1 MPDDTKSKAP
11 SSNEEIDE
19 PADDTVPSAEELLS
33 HIVAVAREKGGGQ
46 LVHVERYPPQ
56 QPQYATPSYPLP
68 KALQRAL
75 DVLGIS
81 QLYTH
86 QVESLERARRGEDV
100 VVVTATSS
108 GKTLCYNLPVLEAL
122 LEDRSASA
130 LYIYPTNALVN
141 DQLKTLFKM
150 NLTLGHE
157 ALGIAKYTGAV
168 DTARRKRIRSRQPQ
182 IVLTNPEMVHLSFL
196 LWHQKWEALWSNLR
210 FIVVDEVHTYRGIF
224 GSNMAHLFRRMLRM
238 AKYYGS
244 SPQFI
249 CCSATMANPQELTET
264 LTGRPFSV
272 VDKDGAGSGRRY
284 FALWNPGPAGGDASN
299 AHRSYTEETVDLL
312 LHCLRADYNT
322 IVFARSRRLTE
333 RMLRQSRERAGAQ
346 GHGGTLPRIASYRA
360 GYLAQERE
368 SIENDLKTGVLRGV
382 ITTNALEMGI
392 DIGELDA
399 AIISG
404 YPGTI
409 MSTWQQAGRAGRRGR
424 DALIFLVTSQNP
436 LDQYYVKHPQAFFAQ
451 PHERAIVNLD
461 NQYIRLKHLLCSIA
475 ELPMDAAEL
484 ARLPGETRQIIERL
498 QEKKLLEA
506 QATEDGGQRV
516 VYPRDQPTPHL
527 EVALRSA
534 GSEVYRIL
542 DGDHNQIGTIGPPN
556 VYREA
561 HPGAIYQHG
570 GDDYRVTYLDR
581 RHRTVSVREERALH
595 YTRPN
600 RTLRLRIEEVHAS
613 RPLPMDDGT
622 ATLSLGDVLV
632 EETIYGYQEL
642 RLGSD
647 EMVRRVNLDYPFTL
661 RLHTT
666 AMWLALPREIGARMP
681 QATSPEEDGDEHDL
695 LASGL
700 HAVQHLLTGVMPLLV
715 MCDRRDVDGF
725 YDSDHQGVGP
735 AVFVYDGYEGG
746 IGLAEAAYRGAEDLL
761 RLAYETVDGCPCRDG
776 CPACIQSGT
785 CRQRNESLSKAGA
798 ETILGALVAG
808 AETSTETREGIAPL
822 SPENA
827 AFSRE
832 RALEALEA
840 WRRKDVRAYVGHAE
854 EKTAVTQRFQKGD
867 RVKLSPYG
875 GGVVLSSEVRD
886 GQEWVTVRFF
896 RRSLVKEI
904 DASKGRLRKVS

>member
-1 MPDDTKSKAP
+1 MPDDPQNIP
-11 SSNEEIDE
+11 SPEIE
-19 PADDTVPSAEELLS
+19 REGEIADGAVPSAEQTLS
-33 HIVAVAREKGGGQ
+33 RIVQTARSGEGGQ
-46 LVHVERYPPQ
+46 LVHLENYPPR
-56 QPQYATPSYPLP
+56 QPQYASPSSPLP
-68 KALQRAL
+68 KALQGAL
-75 DVLGIS
+75 DVLKVP

-100 VVVTATSS
+100 VVVTSTSS
-108 GKTLCYNLPVLEAL
+108 GKTLCYNLPVLESL
-122 LEDRSASA
+122 LQDRSASA

-150 NLTLGHE
+150 NLVLGHD

-168 DTARRKRIRSRQPQ
+168 DRDKRRQIRSREPH

-196 LWHQKWEALWSNLR
+196 LWHQKWEALWKNLR
-210 FIVVDEVHTYRGIF
+210 FIVVDEIHTYRGVF
-224 GSNMAHLFRRMLRM
+224 GSNMARLFRRMLRM
-238 AKYYGS
+238 ADHYGA

-249 CCSATMANPQELTET
+249 CCSATIANPKKLTET
-264 LTGRPFSV
+264 LTGRDFSV
-272 VDKDGAGSGRRY
+272 IDRDGAGRGRRY
-284 FALWNPGPAGGDASN
+284 FALWNPDTAGDDDAN
-299 AHRSYTEETVDLL
+299 THRSYVEESVDLF
-312 LHCLRADYNT
+312 LHCLRANYNT
-322 IVFARSRRLTE
+322 IVFARARQLTE
-333 RMLRQSRERAGAQ
+333 RMLRQSRERAQ
-346 GHGGTLPRIASYRA
+346 GREDALPPIASYRA

-368 SIENDLKTGVLRGV
+368 SIENDLKTGELRGV

-436 LDQYYVKHPQAFFAQ
+436 LDQYYVKHPQTFFAQ

-475 ELPMDAAEL
+475 ELPMDASEM
-484 ARLPGETRQIIERL
+484 ARLPEETQETIHRLKER
-498 QEKKLLEA
+498 KLLIA
-506 QATEDGGQRV
+506 QRTEDDGERMIYPEGQ
-516 VYPRDQPTPHL
+516 PKIHL
-527 EVALRSA
+527 NVALRSA
-534 GSEVYRIL
+534 GSEIYRIL
-542 DGDHNQIGTIGPPN
+542 DQDHNQIGTIGPPN

-581 RHRTVSVREERALH
+581 RHKTVTVREERAPH

-600 RTLRLRIEEVHAS
+600 RALRLRIEKVHAS
-613 RPLPMDDGT
+613 RRLPMADGS

-642 RLGSD
+642 RLRNN
-647 EMVRRVNLDYPFTL
+647 EMIRRINLDYPFTL
-661 RLHTT
+661 RLNTT
-666 AMWLALPREIGARMP
+666 AMWIALPPETAEKMP
-681 QATSPEEDGDEHDL
+681 HPSPDADKDEQDP

-725 YDSDHQGVGP
+725 YDSDHYDVGP
-735 AVFVYDGYEGG
+735 VVFVYDGYEGG
-746 IGLAEAAYRGAEDLL
+746 IGLADAAYRGAEKLL
-761 RLAYETVDGCPCRDG
+761 RLAYETVNDCPCHAG
-776 CPACIQSGT
+776 CPACIQSGI

-798 ETILGALVAG
+798 RAILGALVSDVTTP
-808 AETSTETREGIAPL
+808 AETHEETSSL
-822 SPENA
+822 SPESV
-827 AFSRE
+827 AFSQE
-832 RALEALEA
+832 RALEALDN
-840 WRRKDVRAYVGHAE
+840 WRRKDVHSHIESSE
-854 EKTAVTQRFQKGD
+854 EEPPLTPRFQPGD

-875 GGVVLSSEVRD
+875 KGIVLSSSMRD
-886 GQEWVTVRFF
+886 GRECVTVRFF
-896 RRSLVKEI
+896 RRSLVI
-904 DASKGRLRKVS
+904 DVSKKRLHKVE

>member
-1 MPDDTKSKAP
+1 MADAP
-11 SSNEEIDE
+11 
-19 PADDTVPSAEELLS
+19 PSAEELL
-33 HIVAVAREKGGGQ
+33 ARIAAEARIDGGGQ
-46 LVHVERYPPQ
+46 LVHVERYPPR
-56 QPQYATPSYPLP
+56 QPRYATPSSPLP
-68 KALQRAL
+68 EALQRAL
-75 DVLGIS
+75 DVLGVS

-100 VVVTATSS
+100 VVVTTTSS

-122 LEDRSASA
+122 LQDRSASA

-141 DQLKTLFKM
+141 DQLRTLFKM

-168 DTARRKRIRSRQPQ
+168 DTAKRQRIRAREPN

-196 LWHQKWEALWSNLR
+196 LWHRKWKALWSNLR

-238 AKYYGS
+238 AAHYGS

-264 LTGRPFSV
+264 LTGRRFSV
-272 VDKDGAGSGRRY
+272 VDQDGAGHGRRY
-284 FALWNPGPAGGDASN
+284 FALWNPGAADHDSN
-299 AHRSYTEETVDLL
+299 VHRSYTEETVDLL
-312 LHCLRADYNT
+312 LHCLRANYNT
-322 IVFARSRRLTE
+322 IVFARARRLTE
-333 RMLRQSRERAGAQ
+333 RMLRQSREQARDRGDP
-346 GHGGTLPRIASYRA
+346 LPPIASYRA

-368 SIENDLKTGVLRGV
+368 SIENDLKTGELRGV

-436 LDQYYVKHPQAFFAQ
+436 LDQHYVKHPQEFFAQ

-484 ARLPGETRQIIERL
+484 ARLPGETRETIERL
-498 QEKKLLEA
+498 KERKLLEA
-506 QATEDGGQRV
+506 QESEDGGERV
-516 VYPRDQPTPHL
+516 IYPENQPTPHV
-527 EVALRSA
+527 EVGLRSA
-534 GSEVYRIL
+534 GGEVYRIL
-542 DGDHNQIGTIGPPN
+542 DQDHNQIGTIGPPN

-581 RHRTVSVREERALH
+581 HRKTVTVRQERAPH

-600 RTLRLRIEEVHAS
+600 RTLRLRVEEVHAS
-613 RPLPMDDGT
+613 RPLPAGDGT

-632 EETIYGYQEL
+632 EETVYGYQEL

-661 RLHTT
+661 RLQTT
-666 AMWLALPREIGARMP
+666 AMWLALPPEMGERMP
-681 QATSPEEDGDEHDL
+681 QPPGKNEEKEDNP
-695 LASGL
+695 LAPGL
-700 HAVQHLLTGVMPLLV
+700 HALQHLLTGVMPLLV

-725 YDSDHQGVGP
+725 YDSDHQDVGP
-735 AVFVYDGYEGG
+735 AVFLYDDYEGG
-746 IGLAEAAYRGAEDLL
+746 IGLAEAAYRRAEDLL
-761 RLAYETVDGCPCRDG
+761 RLAYETVDDCPCRDG

-785 CRQRNESLSKAGA
+785 CRQRNESLSKAGSRA
-798 ETILGALVAG
+798 ILGALLAG
-808 AETSTETREGIAPL
+808 AKTPAETPEEIASL
-822 SPENA
+822 SPDST

-832 RALEALEA
+832 RALEALDA
-840 WRRKDVRAYVGHAE
+840 WRRKDVHAYVDHAE
-854 EKTAVTQRFQKGD
+854 KEPAVTQRFHQGD

-875 GGVVLSSEVRD
+875 GGVVLSSEIRD
-886 GQEWVTVRFF
+886 GREWATVRFF
-896 RRSLVKEI
+896 RRGLVKEI
-904 DASKGRLRKVS
+904 DASQGRLRKA